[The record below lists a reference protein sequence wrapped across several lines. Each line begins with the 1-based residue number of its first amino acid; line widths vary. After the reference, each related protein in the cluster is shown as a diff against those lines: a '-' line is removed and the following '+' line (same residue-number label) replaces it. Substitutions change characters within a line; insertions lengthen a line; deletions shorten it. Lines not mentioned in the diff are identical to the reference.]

1 MYARASE
8 FRVLPGKLYEFTSA
22 IQSILPE
29 LRQQAGFRAMIV
41 LGDPEQ
47 QSPEAT
53 VISVWDS
60 HADLEASEKN
70 MFLYQALSRILSYC
84 EGFPK
89 ISAHRVLASEFAA
102 D

>member
-1 MYARASE
+1 MYARATE
-8 FRVLPGKLYEFTSA
+8 VHITPGKLYEFTSA
-22 IQSILPE
+22 IQSTFPM
-29 LRQQAGFRAMIV
+29 LRQQAGFRALVV

-53 VISVWDS
+53 IISVWDS

-70 MFLYQALSRILSYC
+70 MFLYQALSRILGYC
-84 EGFPK
+84 ESFPK
-89 ISAHRVLASEFAA
+89 IKAHRVLASEFAA

>member
-1 MYARASE
+1 MYARATE
-8 FRVLPGKLYEFTSA
+8 VRVLPGKLYEFTSA
-22 IQSILPE
+22 VQSIYPM
-29 LRQQAGFRAMIV
+29 LRQQGGFRVMLV

-53 VISVWDS
+53 IISVWDS
-60 HADLEASEKN
+60 RADLEASEKN
-70 MFLYQALSRILSYC
+70 MFLYQALSRLLGYC

-89 ISAHRVLASEFAA
+89 IKAHRVLASEFAA

>member
-1 MYARASE
+1 MYARATE
-8 FRVLPGKLYEFTSA
+8 VRVQPGKLYEFTSA
-22 IQSILPE
+22 IQSTFPM
-29 LRQQAGFRAMIV
+29 LRQQAGFRALVV

-53 VISVWDS
+53 IISVWDS
-60 HADLEASEKN
+60 KADLEASEKN
-70 MFLYQALSRILSYC
+70 LFLYQALSRLLAYC

-89 ISAHRVLASEFAA
+89 IRAHRVLASEFAA